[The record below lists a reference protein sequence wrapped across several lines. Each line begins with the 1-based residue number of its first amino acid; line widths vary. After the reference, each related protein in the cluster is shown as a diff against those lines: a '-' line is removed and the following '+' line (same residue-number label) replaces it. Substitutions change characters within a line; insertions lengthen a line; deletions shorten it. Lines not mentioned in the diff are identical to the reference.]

1 LQGFALKRLERYREL
16 AAKQIIPHLGT
27 IALQALRPAQI
38 EAWHSTLLR
47 AGGANGGPLSPRTVG
62 HAHRL
67 LHSVLEHAARLE
79 VVGRNV
85 ASVVSPPK
93 VDRVEIE
100 ILTAEQINA
109 VLARLADHSLL
120 PIVSMALGTGMRR
133 GELCG
138 LAWGAVE
145 LDKAMMVRVERSLEE
160 TRAGLRFK
168 SPKTANGRRTI
179 SLAQGTVAMLREHR
193 ARQLEQ
199 RLLLGLGRLADDD
212 LVFARPDGSP
222 YPPDTLSRDW
232 WRVVS
237 SLDLPRIMFHA
248 LRHSHASA
256 LIAAGLDVVSVSKR
270 LGHGSPTITLNV
282 YSHLFD
288 RADTRAAAAI
298 DAVLAGTPK

>member
-1 LQGFALKRLERYREL
+1 MSRYGDGAIDQRGENSFRLRWRVDGKRYSRTVAGSITDAKRELRKVLRSADTGTHVAPAKLTIGDYVTTWLDNSRDLSPKTLERYREL

-38 EAWHSTLLR
+38 EVWHSTLIR

-79 VVGRNV
+79 VIGRNV
-85 ASVVSPPK
+85 ASIVSPPK
-93 VDRVEIE
+93 VGRGEIE

-145 LDKAMMVRVERSLEE
+145 LDKAMVRVERSLEE

-168 SPKTANGRRTI
+168 QPKTASGRRTI
-179 SLAQGTVAMLREHR
+179 SLVPSCIS
-193 ARQLEQ
+193 Q
-199 RLLLGLGRLADDD
+199 R
-212 LVFARPDGSP
+212 
-222 YPPDTLSRDW
+222 T
-232 WRVVS
+232 
-237 SLDLPRIMFHA
+237 
-248 LRHSHASA
+248 
-256 LIAAGLDVVSVSKR
+256 
-270 LGHGSPTITLNV
+270 
-282 YSHLFD
+282 
-288 RADTRAAAAI
+288 
-298 DAVLAGTPK
+298 